1 MSNPWAD
8 PVMIVDS
15 SLDAASE
22 PSASAPGRPILRNT
36 VVIGLS
42 TVAAKG
48 LMFLWQL
55 LLARS
60 LGAEGY
66 GIYGTIGALLAVGA
80 TIPDLGM
87 GLIVIREV
95 ARRPEDAGRYLGVT
109 LSLQP
114 VLAVLGYAILI
125 LGAFLLGYDVRL
137 RWLLLFVGV
146 NLLVDVIGNMCHNQ
160 LIAVE
165 RMTALALISVIHVG
179 LIMIFAGAALAAN
192 GGLWEVYA
200 GIFVAGAVRSA
211 AYWIALRRT
220 GCRPVLPAQRGLVR
234 GLILSGLPLALT
246 GFLSLATMHA
256 DKLMTTALVGA
267 ERTGYLTA
275 AFVIVFG
282 IVELINTTMLIVTF
296 PALSRAQA
304 AGQSG
309 MFGKLV
315 EKLTFFN
322 LLLSFP
328 LAVYLSVLAVPLSG
342 LLFGQGFTHTGE
354 VLSVLIWYAVVAMV
368 TNVFAQALVAQN
380 RQRRLMWARA
390 IGLAVNIALGLILIP
405 ARGAPGA
412 AAAALTA
419 EALVLIELIV
429 SVPLPTGWWE
439 ALGGQLWR
447 LGAASIALAACML
460 LLRGSSPLL
469 AAVLGLP
476 AYAALVWL
484 SGAMGRED
492 WRLLRQLVAAVPG
505 AAAVGRFWVRLAV

>member
-1 MSNPWAD
+1 MSDREAD
-8 PVMIVDS
+8 PMMLVDP
-15 SLDAASE
+15 SLDAASR
-22 PSASAPGRPILRNT
+22 PSASATGGHILRNT

-42 TVAAKG
+42 TVVARG

-66 GIYGTIGALLAVGA
+66 GVYGTIGALLAVGA

-95 ARRPEDAGRYLGVT
+95 ARWPQDSGRYLGVT

-114 VLAVLGYAILI
+114 ILAVIGYAILT
-125 LGAFLLGYDVRL
+125 LGAFLLGYDVSL
-137 RWLLLFVGV
+137 RWLLLFVGI

-160 LIAVE
+160 LIAAE
-165 RMTALALISVIHVG
+165 RMTAPALISVSHVG

-192 GGLWEVYA
+192 GGLWGVYS
-200 GIFVAGAVRSA
+200 GIFVAGVVRST

-220 GCRPVLPAQRGLVR
+220 GCRPALPAQRDLIR
-234 GLILSGLPLALT
+234 GLIVSGLPLALT

-256 DKLMTTALVGA
+256 DKLMTTALVGP
-267 ERTGYLTA
+267 ESTGYLTA

-296 PALSRAQA
+296 PTLSRAQA
-304 AGQSG
+304 ARHSAT
-309 MFGKLV
+309 FGKLV

-322 LLLSFP
+322 LLLGLP
-328 LAVYLSVLAVPLSG
+328 LAVFLSLLAVPLSG
-342 LLFGQGFTHTGE
+342 LLFGQGFTRTGE
-354 VLSVLIWYAVVAMV
+354 VLRILIWYAVVAMV

-405 ARGAPGA
+405 AQGAPGA
-412 AAAALTA
+412 AAAALAA
-419 EALVLIELIV
+419 ETLVLIELIV
-429 SVPLPTGWWE
+429 AVPLPTEWWA

-460 LLRGSSPLL
+460 LLRGTSPLV

-476 AYAALVWL
+476 AYVALVWL

-492 WRLLRQLVAAVPG
+492 WRLLRRLVAAVPG
-505 AAAVGRFWVRLAV
+505 AAAVGRFWGRLAD